1 MKDRKSLINPFA
13 VSVVFHIV
21 LLSAFAAVKI
31 SSQSPAVAATISPT
45 VKIKAVSRL
54 IEKPQTMPKPKIISS
69 VKSEKGIY
77 STAATTRNEKL
88 LLSPIPD
95 DKKTLKSLA
104 PANPITPN
112 EPAPANIQF
121 FGNPVLHKKLCFVV
135 DCSGSMHGTF
145 EKVKS
150 ELKKS
155 IAGLEPDC
163 YFQIILFGNGRLN
176 NFSRPGLIRAS
187 NPVKQQA
194 LDFVSQ
200 TEPAG
205 RTNAL
210 EAITAAMKTTDPAKK
225 SPDTIYFLTDG
236 FNLTENDDSNLLM
249 SLLALRSQYCPKTI
263 INTIGFWPKP
273 KDKVI
278 LIQLAEMTGGNFRTD
293 ESEK

>member
-1 MKDRKSLINPFA
+1 MKNEKALINPLA
-13 VSVVFHIV
+13 ISVVFHII

-31 SSQSPAVAATISPT
+31 SSKSPAVAATISPT
-45 VKIKAVSRL
+45 AKIKAVSRL
-54 IEKPQTMPKPKIISS
+54 IEKPQTMPKPKIISP

-77 STAATTRNEKL
+77 STAAKTRNENPL
-88 LLSPIPD
+88 PPATD
-95 DKKTLKSLA
+95 DKEISKSLA
-104 PANPITPN
+104 PVNPITPN
-112 EPAPANIQF
+112 EPPPVNIIQF
-121 FGNPVLHKKLCFVV
+121 FGHPVSQKRLCFVV
-135 DCSGSMHGTF
+135 DCSGSMQGTF

-155 IAGLEPDC
+155 ITGLEPDC

-176 NFSRPGLIRAS
+176 NFSRTGLIRAS

-205 RTNAL
+205 ITNAT
-210 EAITAAMKTTDPAKK
+210 EAITAAMKTTDAAGKK
-225 SPDTIYFLTDG
+225 PDMIYFLTDG
-236 FNLTENDDSNLLM
+236 FNLTENDNGNLLM
-249 SLLALRSQYCPKTI
+249 SLLALRNEYCPKTI
-263 INTIGFWPKP
+263 INTIGFWPKS

-278 LIQLAEMTGGNFRTD
+278 LIQLAQMTGGNFRTD

>member
-1 MKDRKSLINPFA
+1 
-13 VSVVFHIV
+13 V
-21 LLSAFAAVKI
+21 
-31 SSQSPAVAATISPT
+31 
-45 VKIKAVSRL
+45 
-54 IEKPQTMPKPKIISS
+54 
-69 VKSEKGIY
+69 
-77 STAATTRNEKL
+77 TTRNEKL
-88 LLSPIPD
+88 LLSSTTN
-95 DKKTLKSLA
+95 DKEISKILA

-121 FGNPVLHKKLCFVV
+121 FGNPVSQKKLCFVV
-135 DCSGSMHGTF
+135 DCSGSMQGTF

-176 NFSRPGLIRAS
+176 NFSRTGLIRAS

-194 LDFVSQ
+194 LDFVSRA
-200 TEPAG
+200 EPSG
-205 RTNAL
+205 ITNAT

-236 FNLTENDDSNLLM
+236 FNLTENDNNNLLM
-249 SLLALRSQYCPKTI
+249 SLLALRGEYCPKTI

-278 LIQLAEMTGGNFRTD
+278 LIQLAEMTGGKFKTD
-293 ESEK
+293 GTEK